1 MKYIESVRNMDKRD
15 FSIDIARGIACLL
28 VIVGHVPT
36 TPSLLHTWI
45 YSFHMPLF
53 FIISGI
59 VLNTN
64 DSFPIFLKKRVKS
77 LLVPYFALNL
87 CVWIIETIIRVAGS
101 VIAFQS
107 IEARIIFDNF
117 VGTIIGYRLTN
128 YYYILWFVIALFFGV
143 ILAYGIAR
151 IQKSC
156 LWNVAIGISLI
167 VCNAF
172 LWRYVNG
179 MPLSL
184 DMVLLSTGFIL
195 IGYSM
200 RRFIV
205 NVSHGKMDIIG
216 IPLLAAGACVAFIGS
231 RYYGDVD
238 LYKCQMGGGIL
249 PNNLFTPRQYRYST
263 DC

>member
-1 MKYIESVRNMDKRD
+1 MRYIKSVRNMDKRD
-15 FSIDIARGIACLL
+15 YSIDIARGLACLL
-28 VIVGHVPT
+28 VVVGHVPT

-59 VLNTN
+59 VLNAD
-64 DSFPIFLKKRVKS
+64 DSFSVFLKKRVKS
-77 LLVPYFALNL
+77 LLVPYFSLNL
-87 CVWIIETIIRVAGS
+87 CVWIIETLIRVAGS
-101 VIAFQS
+101 VFAPQNLEVRTIL
-107 IEARIIFDNF
+107 DNF

-128 YYYILWFVIALFFGV
+128 YYYILWFVITLFFGL
-143 ILAYGIAR
+143 ILAYGIIK
-151 IQKSC
+151 IQKRII
-156 LWNVAIGISLI
+156 WNVAIGVSLI

-172 LWRYVNG
+172 LWKYVNG

-184 DMVLLSTGFIL
+184 DMVPLSTGFIL

-200 RRFIV
+200 RSFSV

-216 IPLLAAGACVAFIGS
+216 IPLLAAGCMCALIGS

-238 LYKCQMGGGIL
+238 LYKCQMGGG
-249 PNNLFTPRQYRYST
+249 YSS
-263 DC
+263 